1 MALMQRQYKTCK
13 DEKPCNVVNFQL
25 MNVENAIY
33 KSDAEHESEANH
45 YQRLQAE
52 GYFPRSEDGFV
63 NVGIHFNDF
72 IVEEI
77 IDSYVD
83 NFITIFSEIGGAL
96 GILVGL
102 SCMTVVE
109 FLVYFVSGKNK
120 VATPTE
126 DLRTHW

>member
-1 MALMQRQYKTCK
+1 MALMQRQYKTCQ
-13 DEKPCNVVNFQL
+13 DEKPCNVVNFQV

-33 KSDAEHESEANH
+33 KSDEHESEAH

-120 VATPTE
+120 VLATG